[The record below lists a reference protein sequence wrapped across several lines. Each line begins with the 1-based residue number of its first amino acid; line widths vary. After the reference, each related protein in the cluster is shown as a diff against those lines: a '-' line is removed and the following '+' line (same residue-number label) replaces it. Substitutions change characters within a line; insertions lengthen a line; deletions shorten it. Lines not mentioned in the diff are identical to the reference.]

1 MFNDEELELTDAE
14 RASFAALP
22 KERPISDLL
31 EGRVVNALKS
41 RGILSPSSQRV
52 SRFTSIALRCAAAV
66 FIFAAGA
73 LTERLVFDRQDTER
87 VVKPSQ
93 VSNES
98 AKPAQ
103 VELWI

>member
-1 MFNDEELELTDAE
+1 MFNDEEMELTDAE
-14 RASFAALP
+14 RAALAALP
-22 KERPISDLL
+22 KERPVGDLL
-31 EGRVVNALKS
+31 EGRVINALKS
-41 RGILSPSSQRV
+41 RGILSPASRRR
-52 SRFTSIALRCAAAV
+52 SRFTTMALRSAAAI

-73 LTERLVFDRQDTER
+73 LTERLVFDRPDTEQ

-98 AKPAQ
+98 AKTAQ

>member
-1 MFNDEELELTDAE
+1 MFNDKEMDLTDAE
-14 RASFAALP
+14 RAMFAALP
-22 KERPISDLL
+22 KERPVSDLL

-41 RGILSPSSQRV
+41 RGFLSPA
-52 SRFTSIALRCAAAV
+52 SRRGSRLTTIALRSAAAL

-73 LTERLVFDRQDTER
+73 LTERLVFDRQETER

-98 AKPAQ
+98 AKTAQ

>member
-1 MFNDEELELTDAE
+1 MFNDEEIELTGAE
-14 RASFAALP
+14 RAAFAALP
-22 KERPISDLL
+22 KERAVSDLL
-31 EGRVVNALKS
+31 EGRVVNALAS
-41 RGILSPSSQRV
+41 RGILSPA
-52 SRFTSIALRCAAAV
+52 SRRGTRLTRIALRSAAAV

-73 LTERLVFDRQDTER
+73 LTERLVFDRQQTER

-98 AKPAQ
+98 TKTAQ

>member
-1 MFNDEELELTDAE
+1 MFNEEEMELTDAE
-14 RASFAALP
+14 RAALAALP
-22 KERPISDLL
+22 KERPVSDLL

-41 RGILSPSSQRV
+41 RGILSPASRRG
-52 SRFTSIALRCAAAV
+52 SRFATIALRSAAAV

-73 LTERLVFDRQDTER
+73 LTERFVFDRQDTER

-98 AKPAQ
+98 AKTAQ

>member
-1 MFNDEELELTDAE
+1 MFNDEEMDLTDAE
-14 RASFAALP
+14 RAMFAALP
-22 KERPISDLL
+22 KERPVSDLL
-31 EGRVVNALKS
+31 EGRVVNALTS
-41 RGILSPSSQRV
+41 RRILSPA
-52 SRFTSIALRCAAAV
+52 SRRATRLTTIALRSAAAV

-98 AKPAQ
+98 AKTPQ

>member
-14 RASFAALP
+14 RASFSALP
-22 KERPISDLL
+22 KERPVSDLL

-41 RGILSPSSQRV
+41 RGILSRRR
-52 SRFTSIALRCAAAV
+52 SRFTTVALRSAAAV

-73 LTERLVFDRQDTER
+73 LTERFVVDRQQTEQI
-87 VVKPSQ
+87 VKPNQ
-93 VSNES
+93 VSNEL

>member
-1 MFNDEELELTDAE
+1 MFNDEEIELTDAE
-14 RASFAALP
+14 RAAFAALP
-22 KERPISDLL
+22 RERPVSDLL
-31 EGRVVNALKS
+31 EGRVVSALKS
-41 RGILSPSSQRV
+41 RGALSPLSRRET
-52 SRFTSIALRCAAAV
+52 RFTTIALRSAAAV

-73 LTERLVFDRQDTER
+73 LTERLVFDRQETER

-98 AKPAQ
+98 AKTPQ

>member
-1 MFNDEELELTDAE
+1 MFNDEEMELTDAE
-14 RASFAALP
+14 RAMFAALP
-22 KERPISDLL
+22 REKPVSDLL
-31 EGRVVNALKS
+31 EGRVANALKS
-41 RGILSPSSQRV
+41 RGILSRTSPRGG
-52 SRFTSIALRCAAAV
+52 RFSTIALRSAAAI

-73 LTERLVFDRQDTER
+73 LTERLVFDRQETEQ

-98 AKPAQ
+98 AKTAQ

>member
-1 MFNDEELELTDAE
+1 MFNDEEMELTDDE
-14 RASFAALP
+14 RAAFSALP
-22 KERPISDLL
+22 RERPVSDLL

-41 RGILSPSSQRV
+41 RGVLSPP
-52 SRFTSIALRCAAAV
+52 SRRRSRLTTVVLRSAAAV

-73 LTERLVFDRQDTER
+73 LTERLVFNRQEAEQ

-98 AKPAQ
+98 AKTPQ

>member
-1 MFNDEELELTDAE
+1 MFNDEEIELTDAE
-14 RASFAALP
+14 REAFAALP
-22 KERPISDLL
+22 KERPVSDLL

-41 RGILSPSSQRV
+41 RGIFSPPSRRG
-52 SRFTSIALRCAAAV
+52 SRFTTIALRSAAAV

-73 LTERLVFDRQDTER
+73 VTERFVFDRHETQQ
-87 VVKPSQ
+87 VVKPNQ

-103 VELWI
+103 MELWI

>member
-22 KERPISDLL
+22 KERPVSDLL
-31 EGRVVNALKS
+31 EGRVVHALKS
-41 RGILSPSSQRV
+41 QGILS
-52 SRFTSIALRCAAAV
+52 SRSRRGNRFATIALRSAAAV

-73 LTERLVFDRQDTER
+73 VTERFVFDRQETQQ
-87 VVKPSQ
+87 VVKPNQ

-98 AKPAQ
+98 AKTAQ

>member
-1 MFNDEELELTDAE
+1 MFNDEEMELTETE
-14 RASFAALP
+14 RVMFAALP
-22 KERPISDLL
+22 KERPVSDLL
-31 EGRVVNALKS
+31 EARVVGALKS
-41 RGILSPSSQRV
+41 RGILSPA
-52 SRFTSIALRCAAAV
+52 SRRRSRITTIALRTAAAV

-73 LTERLVFDRQDTER
+73 LTERLVFDRQETQE

-98 AKPAQ
+98 AKTAQ

>member
-14 RASFAALP
+14 RAALAALP
-22 KERPISDLL
+22 RERPMSDLL

-41 RGILSPSSQRV
+41 RGILWSPSRRG
-52 SRFTSIALRCAAAV
+52 SRFTTIALRTAAAV

-73 LTERLVFDRQDTER
+73 LTERLVLDRQETER

-98 AKPAQ
+98 AKTAQ
-103 VELWI
+103 MELWI

>member
-1 MFNDEELELTDAE
+1 MFNDEEIELTDAE
-14 RASFAALP
+14 RAAFAALP
-22 KERPISDLL
+22 KERPVSDLL

-41 RGILSPSSQRV
+41 RGTLSPASRRG
-52 SRFTSIALRCAAAV
+52 SRFTTIALRSAAAV

-73 LTERLVFDRQDTER
+73 LTERLVFDRHETEG
-87 VVKPSQ
+87 VVTPSK

-98 AKPAQ
+98 AKTAQ

>member
-1 MFNDEELELTDAE
+1 MFNDEEIELTDDE
-14 RASFAALP
+14 RAALGALP
-22 KERPISDLL
+22 RERPVSDLL

-41 RGILSPSSQRV
+41 RGVLSTQSRRG
-52 SRFTSIALRCAAAV
+52 SRFTTIALRSAAAV
-66 FIFAAGA
+66 FNFAAGA
-73 LTERLVFDRQDTER
+73 LTERLVFDRQETDR

-98 AKPAQ
+98 AKTAQ

>member
-1 MFNDEELELTDAE
+1 MFNDEEMELTDAE
-14 RASFAALP
+14 RAMFAALP
-22 KERPISDLL
+22 KERPVSELL
-31 EGRVVNALKS
+31 ESRVVSALKA
-41 RGILSPSSQRV
+41 RGLLSPASRRG
-52 SRFTSIALRCAAAV
+52 SRFTTIALRSAAAV

-73 LTERLVFDRQDTER
+73 LTERLVIDRQETKQ

-98 AKPAQ
+98 AKTAQ

>member
-1 MFNDEELELTDAE
+1 MFNDEEMDLTDAE
-14 RASFAALP
+14 RAMFAALP
-22 KERPISDLL
+22 KERPVSDLL

-41 RGILSPSSQRV
+41 RGILSAPSRRA
-52 SRFTSIALRCAAAV
+52 SRFTTIALRSAAAV

-73 LTERLVFDRQDTER
+73 LTERLIFDRQETEQ
-87 VVKPSQ
+87 VIKPSQ

-98 AKPAQ
+98 AKTAQ